1 MTKHSP
7 SWLTGLG
14 SISGLTLAA
23 LVTLLPGLSG
33 QDIKQ
38 NGVGAITGGTLVRPS
53 MEAGALVGKIS
64 VDGRLDE
71 EAWARAEVA
80 SGFIQGSPVEGIP
93 AEEDTELSVIIG
105 DDALYIAARMHESDP
120 SSIVRQ
126 LVRRDQEGQYD
137 YISVSIDPNLDR
149 RTGYYFRVNASNVQV
164 DQYYYND
171 QRLDR
176 AWNAVWESAVQLD
189 ERGWTA
195 EIRIPLSQIR
205 YESTDDPQTWG
216 INFARKRM
224 STNETSYFSL
234 RSRVREGFVS
244 QFGTL
249 ENVKVP
255 RPSRRIELR
264 PYVLRSVHRGPTEPG
279 NPFFDGSESA
289 ARVGGD
295 LRFGLGPAFTL
306 DATINPD
313 FGQVEADPAVIN
325 LSAFETRFEEHRP
338 FFVEDAQV
346 FGFSLSSTGRGDEL
360 FYSRRV
366 GRAPQGSAPSGADF
380 SNAPSDATI
389 LGAAKL
395 TGRTKSG
402 LSLGVLAA
410 IVDQEYGEAYYA
422 EDERLE
428 SFTVEPRT
436 QFGVVKLQQDF
447 NGGASQVG
455 GIVTALYR
463 NLPGDG
469 TSDFLS
475 SQAFSTGI
483 RFEHQWNDRDWSKLS
498 QP

>member
-216 INFARKRM
+216 SNFARKRM

-244 QFGTL
+244 QFGGTAYPDPL
-249 ENVKVP
+249 HN
-255 RPSRRIELR
+255 
-264 PYVLRSVHRGPTEPG
+264 
-279 NPFFDGSESA
+279 
-289 ARVGGD
+289 
-295 LRFGLGPAFTL
+295 GL
-306 DATINPD
+306 
-313 FGQVEADPAVIN
+313 
-325 LSAFETRFEEHRP
+325 H
-338 FFVEDAQV
+338 
-346 FGFSLSSTGRGDEL
+346 
-360 FYSRRV
+360 
-366 GRAPQGSAPSGADF
+366 
-380 SNAPSDATI
+380 
-389 LGAAKL
+389 
-395 TGRTKSG
+395 
-402 LSLGVLAA
+402 
-410 IVDQEYGEAYYA
+410 
-422 EDERLE
+422 
-428 SFTVEPRT
+428 
-436 QFGVVKLQQDF
+436 
-447 NGGASQVG
+447 
-455 GIVTALYR
+455 
-463 NLPGDG
+463 
-469 TSDFLS
+469 
-475 SQAFSTGI
+475 
-483 RFEHQWNDRDWSKLS
+483 
-498 QP
+498 